1 MGGGMRRE
9 GGREGLQGISCCASI
24 RNEMDAMPTN
34 NTHPGQTAMREAEHV
49 GGNLQGVCLIQGTQV
64 AELNRSMHVVDN
76 FEGLAV
82 TALADH
88 SLKVCVLPC
97 LLGSR
102 SEGGRD

>member
-1 MGGGMRRE
+1 MRGG

-97 LLGSR
+97 LLGRR

>member
-1 MGGGMRRE
+1 MGGGGGERE
-9 GGREGLQGISCCASI
+9 GGKACRASRAAQASATRWMRCA
-24 RNEMDAMPTN
+24 N

-97 LLGSR
+97 LLGRR